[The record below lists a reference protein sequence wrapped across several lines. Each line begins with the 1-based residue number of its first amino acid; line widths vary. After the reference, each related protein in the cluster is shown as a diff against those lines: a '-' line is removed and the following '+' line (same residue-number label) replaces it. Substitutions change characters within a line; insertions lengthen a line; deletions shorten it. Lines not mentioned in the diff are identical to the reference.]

1 VEERFSEMAE
11 KEPLLRL
18 AISRGFKLD
27 LDQNEI
33 GDADDSGEP
42 PHGNNITPSG
52 ETSSPPSA
60 ASNQLSNVFT
70 NTRQIGMK
78 HTIII
83 NRSPTGTF
91 GFGLSSRDVTTK
103 DNDQPI
109 YIKSIT
115 TGGPAFID
123 GRLRLGDRLL
133 EVNGESVKGKTQS
146 EAVNLLKSSG
156 DQVTVVISRQEQVE
170 NQEEVTDDPSSLEM
184 LPLVSSVG
192 KTVMILDIPLTT
204 GLAGLGVTVHGR
216 CNSKKQNSN
225 DMGIYIKSIVPGGAA
240 ARVILFVLNVV
251 IGVLC

>member
-1 VEERFSEMAE
+1 MIGCHDRLLLIRVEERFSEMAE

-133 EVNGESVKGKTQS
+133 EV
-146 EAVNLLKSSG
+146 
-156 DQVTVVISRQEQVE
+156 
-170 NQEEVTDDPSSLEM
+170 
-184 LPLVSSVG
+184 
-192 KTVMILDIPLTT
+192 
-204 GLAGLGVTVHGR
+204 
-216 CNSKKQNSN
+216 
-225 DMGIYIKSIVPGGAA
+225 
-240 ARVILFVLNVV
+240 
-251 IGVLC
+251 

>member
-1 VEERFSEMAE
+1 MLYPLIPFYLSLLLISFVSVSFLCSFPLFIYLSLSFPPLFS
-11 KEPLLRL
+11 L
-18 AISRGFKLD
+18 F
-27 LDQNEI
+27 
-33 GDADDSGEP
+33 
-42 PHGNNITPSG
+42 H
-52 ETSSPPSA
+52 
-60 ASNQLSNVFT
+60 LSF
-70 NTRQIGMK
+70 
-78 HTIII
+78 
-83 NRSPTGTF
+83 SLF
-91 GFGLSSRDVTTK
+91 FLS
-103 DNDQPI
+103 Q
-109 YIKSIT
+109 
-115 TGGPAFID
+115 
-123 GRLRLGDRLL
+123 
-133 EVNGESVKGKTQS
+133 VNGESVKGKTQS